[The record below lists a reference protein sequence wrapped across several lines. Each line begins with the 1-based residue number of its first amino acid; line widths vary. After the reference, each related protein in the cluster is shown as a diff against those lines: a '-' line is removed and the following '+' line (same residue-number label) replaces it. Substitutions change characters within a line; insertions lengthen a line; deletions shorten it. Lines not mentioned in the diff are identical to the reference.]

1 MSHNDNR
8 MFAENPVHQAIRT
21 IKENAYFMKKAIESS
36 NLREALKYS
45 DHMLSELRTEVLN
58 PKDYYSLFTL
68 IFDELSWL
76 QNNLVALL
84 KTKKKLNLYE
94 TVQYSKKIL
103 PRLYLLIT
111 AGAAYIEVKSKGVME
126 VVWDLFRHLKGV
138 QHPLRGLMLRYYFLK
153 VAKEKIEDNE
163 DELNLDEIIS
173 LYIMNL
179 REMNSL
185 WARINSL
192 IEDREKRVRQRK
204 DLAVLVGEN
213 LLRLSALE
221 GIDLQVYRTQVL
233 PKVLE
238 IILDTR
244 DKISQEYLF
253 DCLIST
259 FPDDYHLETLSELL
273 EATEKLGRKVNLN
286 SIYLKLMDR
295 LAQYAKNKEKEEK
308 RTGESDSLSKHSSS
322 FIYEQFFKA
331 ISSLISKEKLF
342 LQNYLELLA
351 GFMNFTVFFYNGKL
365 EYIDEILS
373 VTKHLCDRFKPKT
386 GKAARRMDND
396 EGQIDTSI
404 DPRNSFSDQ
413 KTLEHLVTL
422 LTIPMEKLS
431 ILILPLSEF
440 TSLMELLPVEQQK
453 QVAIQICKAIVNS
466 HTYLVTERI
475 CQNVIRF
482 IYPLFSLI
490 DVQEDELLQM
500 SKILHFVEA
509 GSPVVTIKLL
519 RLFEAQFQRADRMH
533 LKYLYPILLN
543 RIVYTIQ
550 KSNKIH
556 QFLKL
561 HATSSDQSTANH
573 QQFESKEIHDDNN
586 VLVGDENTQ
595 ANDTPQADAEQKVVS
610 NEDWLPIFVKTF
622 CKFKNCS
629 YMDET
634 EKAAFRF
641 VPEIDLALD
650 LESLLEYVHQITSEV
665 EVEHSMLSL
674 QIWLEL
680 LVQIDLL
687 APNHPQNELLYNCST
702 HIFNIFENEIGNTKN
717 RIFYFNKIFGYFAS
731 LKNSPHEIIEQLYD
745 QLRAAVPL
753 LLKREE
759 QAKAVLRISTLYSGL
774 CFNEAKLVACVKRS
788 FALVQMSQ
796 KYEKRG
802 VGVLISVIEY
812 LLFFISKGIQSFTV
826 NEVEAL
832 LAFLKKNLAEM
843 DKSSE
848 ESLEQERLLRDHFE
862 RVRAYWSVHST
873 QEEIKQ
879 LLASS

>member
-1 MSHNDNR
+1 MSQSDNR

-45 DHMLSELRTEVLN
+45 DHMLNELRTEVLN

-76 QNNLVALL
+76 QNNLVSLL

-94 TVQYSKKIL
+94 TVQFSKKIL

-111 AGAAYIEVKSKGVME
+111 AGAAYIEIKSKGVME

-185 WARINSL
+185 WVRINSL

-253 DCLIST
+253 DCLISA

-286 SIYLKLMDR
+286 SIYLKLMER
-295 LAQYAKNKEKEEK
+295 LALFAKNKEKEEK
-308 RTGESDSLSKHSSS
+308 RTGEVDLIAKHSSS
-322 FIYEQFFKA
+322 FIYESFFKA

-373 VTKHLCDRFKPKT
+373 VTKHLCDRYKPKT
-386 GKAARRMDND
+386 GKESRRKDND
-396 EGQIDTSI
+396 DNKADTSN
-404 DPRNSFSDQ
+404 DPRNSFADQ
-413 KTLEHLVTL
+413 KTLDHLVTL

-431 ILILPLSEF
+431 ILVLKLSEF
-440 TSLMELLPVEQQK
+440 TSLMELLPIEQQK
-453 QVAIQICKAIVNS
+453 LVAIQICKAIVNS
-466 HTYLVTERI
+466 HTYLVSEKI
-475 CQNVIRF
+475 CQSVIRF

-490 DVQEDELLQM
+490 DVQEDELIHL
-500 SKILHFVEA
+500 SKVLHFIEA

-519 RLFEAQFQRADRMH
+519 KLFEAQFQRTDRHH

-543 RIVYTIQ
+543 RIIYTIQ

-556 QFLKL
+556 QFLKNQIR
-561 HATSSDQSTANH
+561 TSDQSNLSH
-573 QQFESKEIHDDNN
+573 QQFEHKEGHEEHNVLSTDDNN
-586 VLVGDENTQ
+586 TVHNTTQ
-595 ANDTPQADAEQKVVS
+595 AENEQKPIS
-610 NEDWLPIFVKTF
+610 NDDWLPLFIKTF

-629 YMDET
+629 YLDEN
-634 EKAAFRF
+634 EKTAFRF
-641 VPEIDLALD
+641 VPEVDLALD
-650 LESLLEYVHQITSEV
+650 VGSLLEYIHQITV
-665 EVEHSMLSL
+665 EIEIEHPMLSL

-687 APNHPQNELLYNCST
+687 APIHSQEELLYNCST
-702 HIFNIFENEIGNTKN
+702 HIFNLFENEIGNTKN

-731 LKNSPHEIIEQLYD
+731 LKNSSHEMIEQLYD
-745 QLRAAVPL
+745 QLRASVPL

-759 QAKAVLRISTLYSGL
+759 QAKAVLRVSTLYSGH
-774 CFNEAKLVACVKRS
+774 CYNEAKLVACVKRS

-796 KYEKRG
+796 KYEKKG

-832 LAFLKKNLAEM
+832 LAFFKKNLAEM
-843 DKSSE
+843 DKSTE
-848 ESLEQERLLRDHFE
+848 ESIEQERILRDHFE
-862 RVRAYWSVHST
+862 RVKAYWRVHST

-879 LLASS
+879 LFASS

>member
-1 MSHNDNR
+1 MSLSDNR

-21 IKENAYFMKKAIESS
+21 IKENAYFMKKAIESA

-76 QNNLVALL
+76 QNNLVSLL
-84 KTKKKLNLYE
+84 KAKKKLNLYE

-173 LYIMNL
+173 LYVMNL

-185 WARINSL
+185 WVRINSL
-192 IEDREKRVRQRK
+192 IEDREKRSRQRK

-253 DCLIST
+253 DCLISA

-286 SIYLKLMDR
+286 SIYLKLMER
-295 LAQYAKNKEKEEK
+295 LAQYAKNKDKEEK
-308 RTGESDSLSKHSSS
+308 RTGEVDVDGKHSSS
-322 FIYEQFFKA
+322 FIYEQFYKA

-365 EYIDEILS
+365 EFIDEILS
-373 VTKHLCDRFKPKT
+373 ITKHLCDRYQAKN
-386 GKAARRMDND
+386 GKESRRRDND
-396 EGQIDTSI
+396 EKVDTSN

-413 KTLEHLVTL
+413 KTLEHLVSL

-431 ILILPLSEF
+431 LLVLKLSEF

-453 QVAIQICKAIVNS
+453 LVAIQICKAIVAS
-466 HTYLVTERI
+466 HTYLISERI

-490 DVQEDELLQM
+490 DVQEDELVTL
-500 SKILHFVEA
+500 SKVLHFIDA
-509 GSPVVTIKLL
+509 GSPVVTVKLL
-519 RLFEAQFQRADRMH
+519 KLFEAQFQRTDRMH
-533 LKYLYPILLN
+533 LKLLYPILLN
-543 RIVYTIQ
+543 RLIYTIQ
-550 KSNKIH
+550 KSNKI
-556 QFLKL
+556 QIFLKE
-561 HATSSDQSTANH
+561 QSRPLDH
-573 QQFESKEIHDDNN
+573 SHDTTQPEHN
-586 VLVGDENTQ
+586 VLAPEDQGQ
-595 ANDTPQADAEQKVVS
+595 TPVEQKPQS
-610 NEDWLPIFVKTF
+610 NEDWLALFVKTF
-622 CKFKNCS
+622 CKFNNCP
-629 YMDET
+629 YMDEI

-641 VPEIDLALD
+641 VPEVDLALD
-650 LESLLEYVHQITSEV
+650 MERLLEFIHQITVEV
-665 EVEHSMLSL
+665 EVEHPLLSL

-687 APNHPQNELLYNCST
+687 APIHSNEEMLYNCST

-717 RIFYFNKIFGYFAS
+717 RIFYFNKIYGYFAS
-731 LKNSPHEIIEQLYD
+731 LKNSSHETIEQLYD
-745 QLRAAVPL
+745 QLKASVSL
-753 LLKREE
+753 LLKRED
-759 QAKAVLRISTLYSGL
+759 QAKAVLRISTLYSGH
-774 CFNEAKLVACVKRS
+774 CYNETKLIACVKRS

-796 KYEKRG
+796 KYERRG
-802 VGVLISVIEY
+802 AGVLISVIEY
-812 LLFFISKGIQSFTV
+812 LLSFISKGIQAFTV

-832 LAFLKKNLAEM
+832 LAFFKKNLADI
-843 DKSSE
+843 DKSTE
-848 ESLEQERLLRDHFE
+848 EGVEQERHLREHFE
-862 RVRAYWSVHST
+862 RVKSYWRVHSP